1 MADQRLSGV
10 RILIVEDEPLV
21 AMLVADLLR
30 DDGADVLGPAE
41 TIDVALT
48 LLADGA
54 VEGVPHVA
62 VLDMNLGGDPC
73 DPIAEALVTRGIPF
87 VLATGYGPEA
97 VPERFAAAPVVSKP
111 FETEELVRVLA
122 ALIGR
127 G

>member
-41 TIDVALT
+41 AIDDALA

-54 VEGVPHVA
+54 VEGAPHVV

-73 DPIAEALVTRGIPF
+73 DPIAEALVARGIPF
-87 VLATGYGPEA
+87 VLATGYGPDA
-97 VPERFAAAPVVSKP
+97 VPARFAAAPVVSKP
-111 FETEELVRVLA
+111 FETEELVRVVAVLV
-122 ALIGR
+122 GR